1 MFGIALTTIGTH
13 AAAFV
18 LGGGLTTWA
27 SSVWAKVKADI
38 QSEEASI
45 KARLAALEAATK
57 PASTTTPAA

>member
-18 LGGGLTTWA
+18 VGGGLTAWA
-27 SSVWAKVKADI
+27 SKTWAKVKADI

-45 KARLAALEAATK
+45 KARLAALEAVAK
-57 PASTTTPAA
+57 PTPTPPAA